1 MAETAAAQLH
11 RILHLIPHLSDG
23 ELHPLAEVAA
33 KARVPEETVL
43 RDLQSISDR
52 FEAPGGFVEG
62 LQIYIEAEGVSVH
75 SNHLLRPMRL
85 TRGELCALELG
96 LAMLRRERTP
106 EEHPAI
112 DGALRRLREAMVKLP
127 EDDAG
132 DAVTASVPVPPG
144 RLEHLRAF
152 REAQREHLKVRLRY
166 RGSGDRDPSQRV
178 VCPYAIVFAS
188 GMWYTVAH
196 CESSDGVRFFRL
208 DRVEDVQVLDARFAP
223 AAPASLEEIVRDGRA
238 FRSDAAGTLTLRY
251 SARVARWIAEREG
264 KPLSEDGTLTVE
276 HPLADTDWAVRHV
289 LQYGPEVT
297 VLEPDEVRLAVV
309 RRLERMIAP
318 AQLR

>member
-1 MAETAAAQLH
+1 MADTAAAQLR
-11 RILHLIPHLSDG
+11 RILHLIPHLADG
-23 ELHPLAEVAA
+23 EPHPIAEVAA
-33 KARVPEETVL
+33 KARVPEATVL
-43 RDLQSISDR
+43 RDLQSISER

-62 LQIYIEAEGVSVH
+62 LQIYIEQDGVSVH

-127 EDDAG
+127 EDDVG
-132 DAVTASVPVPPG
+132 DAVTASAPVPPG

-152 REAQREHLKVRLRY
+152 RTAHREHRKVRLRY
-166 RGSGDRDPSQRV
+166 RGSGDREASQRI
-178 VCPYAIVFAS
+178 VCPYAVVFAS

-208 DRVEDVQVLDARFAP
+208 DRVEDVEVLDARFAA
-223 AAPASLEEIVRDGRA
+223 AAPVSVEELVREGRA
-238 FRSDAAGTLTLRY
+238 FRSEGAGTLTLRY
-251 SARVARWIAEREG
+251 SARIARWIAEREG
-264 KPLSEDGTLTVE
+264 RPLAEDGTLTVE
-276 HPLADTDWAVRHV
+276 HPLADVEWAVRHV

-297 VLEPDEVRLAVV
+297 ILGPAEVRQAVV
-309 RRLERMIAP
+309 RRLEQMGGD
-318 AQLR
+318 

>member
-1 MAETAAAQLH
+1 MPENAAAQLH
-11 RILHLIPHLSDG
+11 RILHLIPHLADG

-33 KARVPEETVL
+33 KAGVSQDTVL

-52 FEAPGGFVEG
+52 FQAPGGFVEG
-62 LQIYIEAEGVSVH
+62 LQIYIESEGVSVH

-96 LAMLRRERTP
+96 LTMLRRERTP
-106 EEHPAI
+106 EEHRAI
-112 DGALRRLREAMVKLP
+112 DGALARLREAIVKLP
-127 EDDAG
+127 EDDPG

-152 REAQREHLKVRLRY
+152 REAQREHRKIRLRY
-166 RGSGDRDPSQRV
+166 RGGGDREPSQRI

-208 DRVEDVQVLDARFAP
+208 DRVEDVQLLDARFATAQDP
-223 AAPASLEEIVRDGRA
+223 SVEEIVRQGRV
-238 FRSDAAGTLTLRY
+238 FQRESAATLKLRY
-251 SARVARWIAEREG
+251 SARIARWIAEREG
-264 KPLSEDGTLTVE
+264 RPLAEDGTLTLE
-276 HPLADTDWAVRHV
+276 HPLGDTDWAVRHV
-289 LQYGPEVT
+289 LQYGPDVD
-297 VLEPDEVRLAVV
+297 VVEPVSVREAVV
-309 RRLERMIAP
+309 GRLRAM
-318 AQLR
+318 AQ